1 MRKLC
6 SKTACMNSKIFFCIW
21 NINSKTRVTPKIEPR
36 WRHLDRLW
44 RHSKIGNFQN
54 SRIIKGVTRYL
65 LVISQNWPKFVFKLN
80 RPWWIQWCLYFC
92 ASMCGLEVTGV
103 AQHTRAPSLSAVFY
117 LIEKFYLIIFI
128 KMAFIRLV
136 RPFFILCFL
145 YFLVLVM
152 FSSDENNANCRSRW
166 TIFPQLQ
173 CLTNAV
179 GVLCWGHGTI
189 IRIQQPMKNANNQFQ
204 TFFRTQK
211 HKFENKRN
219 MKIHA
224 IEDTER

>member
-117 LIEKFYLIIFI
+117 LIEKFYLMIFHQNSLY
-128 KMAFIRLV
+128 KTCM
-136 RPFFILCFL
+136 PFFNRVFSL
-145 YFLVLVM
+145 YF
-152 FSSDENNANCRSRW
+152 C
-166 TIFPQLQ
+166 
-173 CLTNAV
+173 
-179 GVLCWGHGTI
+179 
-189 IRIQQPMKNANNQFQ
+189 IRYVFEW
-204 TFFRTQK
+204 QK
-211 HKFENKRN
+211 
-219 MKIHA
+219 
-224 IEDTER
+224 

>member
-1 MRKLC
+1 MGKLC
-6 SKTACMNSKIFFCIW
+6 SKTACMNSKNFFCIW
-21 NINSKTRVTPKIEPR
+21 KFNSKTRVTPKIEPR

-103 AQHTRAPSLSAVFY
+103 PRHSRAPSLSAVFY
-117 LIEKFYLIIFI
+117 LIEKFYLIIFL

-136 RPFFILCFL
+136 RPFCILCFL
-145 YFLVLVM
+145 YFFVLVM
-152 FSSDENNANCRSRW
+152 FSSVKNNANCR
-166 TIFPQLQ
+166 
-173 CLTNAV
+173 A
-179 GVLCWGHGTI
+179 
-189 IRIQQPMKNANNQFQ
+189 
-204 TFFRTQK
+204 
-211 HKFENKRN
+211 
-219 MKIHA
+219 
-224 IEDTER
+224 